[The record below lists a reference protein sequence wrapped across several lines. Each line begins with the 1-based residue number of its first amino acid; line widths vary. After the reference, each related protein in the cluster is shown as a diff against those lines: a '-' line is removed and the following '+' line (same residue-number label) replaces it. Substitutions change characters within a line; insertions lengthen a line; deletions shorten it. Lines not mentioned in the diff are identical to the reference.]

1 MIEEEKKD
9 IKQKKERK
17 EPRRKFLRYNPE
29 AIAQVNIDSE
39 EKWAES
45 EEKDRLFIEQHKLD
59 PTKFKRPKG
68 GLR

>member
-1 MIEEEKKD
+1 MEEEKKD
-9 IKQKKERK
+9 KNTKKERK

-45 EEKDRLFIEQHKLD
+45 EEKDRIFIGQHKLD
-59 PTKFKRPKG
+59 PNKFKRPKG